1 MDNKSLSQL
10 TKDYA
15 AGKINQRDYREMRAK
30 LLQEI
35 FSGNVKLEENKYTK
49 PVASKKKPKNKR
61 KLINLQNKRPIFIA
75 IGVLSTITIILIL
88 SVFTLR

>member
-35 FSGNVKLEENKYTK
+35 FSGNVKLEENK
-49 PVASKKKPKNKR
+49 
-61 KLINLQNKRPIFIA
+61 
-75 IGVLSTITIILIL
+75 
-88 SVFTLR
+88 